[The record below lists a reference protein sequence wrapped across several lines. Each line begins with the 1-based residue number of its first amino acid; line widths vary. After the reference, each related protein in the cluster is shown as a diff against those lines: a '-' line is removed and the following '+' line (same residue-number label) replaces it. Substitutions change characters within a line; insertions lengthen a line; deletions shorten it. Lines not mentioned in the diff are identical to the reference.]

1 MWEQVI
7 RNCEDALSIDSANV
21 KAIFRRSTYF
31 EHKKEWEKAMADIK
45 KFVLILTT
53 YYCYLLVLSPPLF
66 TKCYCS
72 SLCNLHVNSHNISRC
87 QELTKDGPEDVLV
100 TKAFERV
107 KKEQQKEKDK
117 EKKMWGKA
125 FS

>member
-1 MWEQVI
+1 
-7 RNCEDALSIDSANV
+7 
-21 KAIFRRSTYF
+21 
-31 EHKKEWEKAMADIK
+31 
-45 KFVLILTT
+45 
-53 YYCYLLVLSPPLF
+53 
-66 TKCYCS
+66 
-72 SLCNLHVNSHNISRC
+72 
-87 QELTKDGPEDVLV
+87 LTKDGPEDVLV